1 MTVSLIFYVQRSAK
15 QGNKR
20 AGHMSGTEK
29 KVERLQAADFIT
41 AQRKI

>member
-1 MTVSLIFYVQRSAK
+1 MTVSRIFYVQRSAN

-20 AGHMSGTEK
+20 AGQMIGTEK
-29 KVERLQAADFIT
+29 SVERLQGADFIT